1 MRTALMFAMLL
12 TGAGAQAEPARSGD
26 QVFKASCARCHGAQ
40 ADGDTPIAKVVK
52 PPPPDL
58 RRSGLSEAQI
68 REIVTHGGEG
78 VGRSPIM
85 PNWGVQL
92 SPQDIDA
99 VVTYV
104 SGLKGRV
111 DGVKSAARSQ

>member
-1 MRTALMFAMLL
+1 MRAALLFAML
-12 TGAGAQAEPARSGD
+12 TTCATAQAEPAREGNR
-26 QVFKASCARCHGAQ
+26 VFQTNCARCHGAQ

-58 RRSGLSEAQI
+58 RRTPLSEAQI

-85 PNWGVQL
+85 PNWGFQL
-92 SPQDIDA
+92 SPEDIDA
-99 VVTYV
+99 VVAYV
-104 SGLKGRV
+104 NGLKGSV